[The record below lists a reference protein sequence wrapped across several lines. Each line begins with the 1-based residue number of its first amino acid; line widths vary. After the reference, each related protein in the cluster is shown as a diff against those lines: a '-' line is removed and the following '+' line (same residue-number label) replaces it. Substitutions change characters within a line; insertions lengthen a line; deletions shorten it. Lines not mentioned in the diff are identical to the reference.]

1 MVKPPNKETVLLSH
15 FHSNKK
21 ALKIKFVNPDMSLFF
36 LKYIYFYKHINNLTV
51 KKFSIY
57 TTDLTEVVI
66 HNLEIPS
73 SLSSFSQITQNPPS
87 KSNVSLELKIHTQK
101 KTITKDK
108 STMDDNSAKSPL
120 SFESGSVDSNTNN
133 QPPEQ
138 PTQGG
143 ASSTNKRKIDEDDN
157 AVYSTAN
164 KRHRTDPSSVKD
176 QELTLL
182 KDMIDYYNKNSNQS
196 VFFDDEN
203 LEMFYNG
210 WVKERCVYKNVVELS
225 NKMYKL
231 HARFMKNKENPLYKH
246 DVAGEIDHVD
256 IQIFRLSYAIWATK
270 EDKKDNVVYSPAKKP
285 HQTDPS
291 SSKDQRIALLE
302 DMFDYC
308 LETKN
313 RFAFCDD
320 NHLESFYNGWIKGR
334 GVYKNV
340 VELSNQMYKLHVR
353 FLKNKVIP
361 LYKYDQEGIDPVERE
376 IYRLSYAVWSTEE
389 DDLTS
394 YEPVSDSERKDSTTG
409 DSNYQSATETDFS
422 YTWPSNDSTVEKP
435 DELQDASS
443 DDGLG

>member
-1 MVKPPNKETVLLSH
+1 
-15 FHSNKK
+15 
-21 ALKIKFVNPDMSLFF
+21 
-36 LKYIYFYKHINNLTV
+36 
-51 KKFSIY
+51 
-57 TTDLTEVVI
+57 
-66 HNLEIPS
+66 
-73 SLSSFSQITQNPPS
+73 
-87 KSNVSLELKIHTQK
+87 
-101 KTITKDK
+101 
-108 STMDDNSAKSPL
+108 MDDNSAKSPL
-120 SFESGSVDSNTNN
+120 SFGSVDSNTNN

-138 PTQGG
+138 LPQGG

-157 AVYSTAN
+157 AVYSTPN
-164 KRHRTDPSSVKD
+164 KRHKTDPSSVKD

-203 LEMFYNG
+203 LKMFYNG
-210 WVKERCVYKNVVELS
+210 WVKERGIYKNVVELS
-225 NKMYKL
+225 NKMCKL
-231 HARFMKNKENPLYKH
+231 HARFMKNKVNPLYKH
-246 DVAGEIDHVD
+246 DVTGEIDCVD

-270 EDKKDNVVYSPAKKP
+270 EDKKDNVVYSTAKKP

-291 SSKDQRIALLE
+291 PSKDQRIALLE

-308 LETKN
+308 DQTDN

-334 GVYKNV
+334 EVYKNV
-340 VELSNQMYKLHVR
+340 VELSNQMYKLHVK

-361 LYKYDQEGIDPVERE
+361 LYKYDQEGLDPVERE

-394 YEPVSDSERKDSTTG
+394 YEPVSESERKDSTTG
-409 DSNYQSATETDFS
+409 DSNYQSATETDIS
-422 YTWPSNDSTVEKP
+422 YTWPSNDSTVVKP